1 MNPKPASTRVTL
13 KVDVDTKVGFIH
25 GVRNL
30 ADLMAEKGV
39 KASYF
44 LSMGPDHSG
53 RALKR
58 LFRPGFLA
66 KQMRS
71 GAASAYGPVTM
82 LYGLLLPGPI
92 IAKAAPGLPNRLIN
106 EGHEVGVH
114 AWDHVFWHDYL
125 RRMDRSRLSRE
136 LGLAFGLFEE
146 ITGFWPSTFA
156 SPGWQITDQAFSALY
171 DLGVRHVS
179 TTRGTRAFF
188 PRLQN
193 KTLPMLEIPTTLP
206 TLDEVMGRNGLT
218 KENAAKYLADLVEPG
233 KLNVFTL
240 HGEVE
245 GREMAFVLREFLQR
259 LLDRGVVFERL
270 IDTATRLL
278 SDMSLPALG
287 YYYGELPGRAGDM
300 ALEQGFSPWEQ
311 AN

>member
-1 MNPKPASTRVTL
+1 MTL

-30 ADLMAEKGV
+30 ADLMAEKKV

-44 LSMGPDHSG
+44 LSMGPDNSG

-92 IAKAAPGLPNRLIN
+92 IAKAAPNLPNRLIN
-106 EGHEVGVH
+106 EGHEVGIH
-114 AWDHVFWHDYL
+114 AWDHVFWHDCL
-125 RRMDRSRLSRE
+125 RRMGRARLSRE
-136 LGLAFGLFEE
+136 LGLAFGLFED
-146 ITGFWPSTFA
+146 ITGFWPGTFA
-156 SPGWQITDQAFSALY
+156 SPGWQITDQAFEALF
-171 DLGVRHVS
+171 DIGVRHVS
-179 TTRGTRAFF
+179 TTRGVRAFF
-188 PRLQN
+188 PRLKD
-193 KTLPMLEIPTTLP
+193 KTLPLLEIPTTLP
-206 TLDEVMGRNGLT
+206 TLDEILGRNGVT
-218 KENAAKYLADLVEPG
+218 RNNAAKYLADLVKPE

-245 GREMAFVLREFLQR
+245 GREMAFVLKEFLQR

-270 IDTATRLL
+270 IETADRIL
-278 SDMSLPALG
+278 SETTPPALG

-300 ALEQGFSPWEQ
+300 ALEQGFAPRE
-311 AN
+311 NDK